1 MPTVTSN
8 FNDDLPTKSSLLA
21 RIKKTD
27 DHASWN
33 EFFDTYKPSIAGL
46 AMKGGLSAAEADEVV
61 QETML
66 AVSQRIGEFDYDRKQ
81 GTFKGWLF
89 TITRRAMSRRFRCR
103 TSTGERPS
111 INAPTPAGA
120 AADSQVE
127 PSAATD
133 DDLMQLPDTAASL
146 EEHFEKEWQHTIV
159 TMALQ
164 RIRQKVKPKQFQM
177 YDLYVIQRLPMSRV
191 TRMLNV
197 NAAQVYM
204 AKIRVGPLLRQIV
217 ATLERELI

>member
-8 FNDDLPTKSSLLA
+8 INEELPTNSSLLS
-21 RIKKTD
+21 RIKKPD
-27 DHASWN
+27 DHASWR
-33 EFFDTYKPSIAGL
+33 EFFDTYKSSIAGL
-46 AMKGGLSAAEADEVV
+46 AMKGGLSATEAEEVL

-66 AVSQRIGEFDYDRKQ
+66 AVSQRIGEFSYDRKH

-103 TSTGERPS
+103 TGTSEPRPT
-111 INAPTPAGA
+111 NAPTPAGA
-120 AADSQVE
+120 PADSQIDSAGE
-127 PSAATD
+127 PD
-133 DDLMQLPDTAASL
+133 DELTQLPDTAASL
-146 EEHFEKEWQHTIV
+146 EEHFEKEWQQTIV

-177 YDLYVIQRLPMSRV
+177 YDLYVIQRVPMKRV
-191 TRMLNV
+191 TQMLNV

-204 AKIRVGPLLRQIV
+204 AKIRVGPLLKQIV
-217 ATLERELI
+217 ASLERELI